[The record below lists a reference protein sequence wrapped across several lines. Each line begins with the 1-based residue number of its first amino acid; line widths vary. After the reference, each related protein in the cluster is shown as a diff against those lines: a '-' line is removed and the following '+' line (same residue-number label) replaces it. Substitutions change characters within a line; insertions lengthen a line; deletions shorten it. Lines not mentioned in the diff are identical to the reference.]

1 LCVNIK
7 SCLVR
12 YQEIPIQ
19 PSCDSNWQPLT

>member
-1 LCVNIK
+1 VNIK